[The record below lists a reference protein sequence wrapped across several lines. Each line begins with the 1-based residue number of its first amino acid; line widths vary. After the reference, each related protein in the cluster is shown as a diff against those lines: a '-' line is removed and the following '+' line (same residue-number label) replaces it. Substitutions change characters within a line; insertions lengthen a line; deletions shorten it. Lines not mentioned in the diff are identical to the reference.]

1 MYPNCEF
8 ITAVIFRVLGKR
20 VFKYVWQKISPI
32 IPRTSSAIRIPRCSG
47 YFWREEDE
55 EIRRKLK
62 ILCKGGVS
70 PVVKTLLLHGPSGY
84 GKLYSAANL
93 MHTLYTRPISN
104 VFLSKTDQGKFKN
117 IFLKEVPIKWTLDV
131 TSKRTLFESYR
142 SLAKEIGLIEE
153 AKAANSEIALYSR
166 TPEGRQHQ
174 MNLQHHY
181 QKDAYDEALKQ
192 IYEEVMKRLREQ
204 SSWVLLVEGPTE
216 KVAAL
221 RNFWP
226 EPGDR
231 GSGNGLVIITT
242 HYPSILP
249 FENADDSTLQRVHI
263 GEMTHKDALDFL
275 VKKTG
280 MASSGSDAKYAK
292 DIAIK
297 MLKCNPQDI
306 AT

>member
-1 MYPNCEF
+1 MRPSSGFMANSFCW
-8 ITAVIFRVLGKR
+8 LGKR
-20 VFKYVWQKISPI
+20 VFNHVWQKIWQNS
-32 IPRTSSAIRIPRCSG
+32 PRTSSATRIPHCSG
-47 YFWREEDE
+47 YFLREEDE
-55 EIRRKLK
+55 EIRRNLE
-62 ILCKGGVS
+62 ILCKGEVTS
-70 PVVKTLLLHGPSGY
+70 VVKTLLLHGPSGY
-84 GKLYSAANL
+84 GKVYSAANL

-104 VFLSKTDQGKFKN
+104 VLLSKTDQGKFKRT
-117 IFLKEVPIKWTLDV
+117 FVKEVPIKWTLDV

-142 SLAKEIGLIEE
+142 SLAKEIGLNEE
-153 AKAANSEIALYSR
+153 AKAANSELALYSR

-192 IYEEVMKRLREQ
+192 IYEDVMKRLREQ
-204 SSWVLLVEGPTE
+204 SAWVLLVEGPTE

-221 RNFWP
+221 RKFWP

-231 GSGNGLVIITT
+231 GCGNGLVIITT

-249 FENADDSTLQRVHI
+249 FENADDSTLQRVYI
-263 GEMTHKDALDFL
+263 GEMTHNDAVNFL

-280 MASSGSDAKYAK
+280 IPSSGSDAKYAK
-292 DIAIK
+292 EIAIK

-306 AT
+306 AM

>member
-1 MYPNCEF
+1 MSPNSEF
-8 ITAVIFRVLGKR
+8 ITTAIFRFLGKR
-20 VFKYVWQKISPI
+20 VLKYVWQETSRIT
-32 IPRTSSAIRIPRCSG
+32 PRTSSAIRIPRCSG

-55 EIRRKLK
+55 EIRRNLG

-70 PVVKTLLLHGPSGY
+70 PVVKTLLFHGPLGY

-104 VFLSKTDQGKFKN
+104 VFLSKTGQGRFKE

-142 SLAKEIGLIEE
+142 SLAKEIGLTEE
-153 AKAANSEIALYSR
+153 AKDANSEIALYSR

-181 QKDAYDEALKQ
+181 QKDVYDEALKQ

-226 EPGDR
+226 QPGDR

-242 HYPSILP
+242 DYPSILP

-263 GEMTHKDALDFL
+263 GEMTHKDAVDFL

-280 MASSGSDAKYAK
+280 MACSGSDAKYAK

-297 MLKCNPQDI
+297 MLKCNHQDI
-306 AT
+306 AM

>member
-1 MYPNCEF
+1 MCPSSGF
-8 ITAVIFRVLGKR
+8 MAVSFRCLGKR
-20 VFKYVWQKISPI
+20 VFNHVWQQIWRNS
-32 IPRTSSAIRIPRCSG
+32 PRTSSAIRIPHCRR

-55 EIRRKLK
+55 EIRRNLE
-62 ILCKGGVS
+62 ILYKGEMS
-70 PVVKTLLLHGPSGY
+70 SVVKTLLLHGPSKY
-84 GKLYSAANL
+84 RKLYSAANL

-104 VFLSKTDQGKFKN
+104 VFLSKTDRQ
-117 IFLKEVPIKWTLDV
+117 VPIKWTLDA

-142 SLAKEIGLIEE
+142 SLAKEIGLTEE

-181 QKDAYDEALKQ
+181 QKDAYDEALTQ
-192 IYEEVMKRLREQ
+192 IYEDVTKRLREQ
-204 SSWVLLVEGPTE
+204 SSWVLLVEGPPE

-221 RNFWP
+221 RNYWP
-226 EPGDR
+226 QPGDR

-263 GEMTHKDALDFL
+263 GEMTYKDAVDFL

-306 AT
+306 AM

>member
-1 MYPNCEF
+1 MSPNSEF
-8 ITAVIFRVLGKR
+8 ITTAIFRFLGKR
-20 VFKYVWQKISPI
+20 VLKYVWQETSRIT
-32 IPRTSSAIRIPRCSG
+32 PRTSYAIRIPRCSG

-55 EIRRKLK
+55 EIRTNLE

-70 PVVKTLLLHGPSGY
+70 PVVKTLLLHGPLGY

-93 MHTLYTRPISN
+93 MHSLYTRPISN
-104 VFLSKTDQGKFKN
+104 VFLSKTGQGKFKE

-142 SLAKEIGLIEE
+142 SLAKEIGLTEE
-153 AKAANSEIALYSR
+153 AKDANSEIALYSR

-181 QKDAYDEALKQ
+181 QKDVYDEALKQ

-226 EPGDR
+226 QPGDR

-242 HYPSILP
+242 DYPSILP

-263 GEMTHKDALDFL
+263 GEMTHKDAVDFL

-280 MASSGSDAKYAK
+280 MACSGSDAKYAK

-297 MLKCNPQDI
+297 MLKCNHQDI
-306 AT
+306 AM

>member
-1 MYPNCEF
+1 MCPSSGFMANS
-8 ITAVIFRVLGKR
+8 FRWLSER
-20 VFKYVWQKISPI
+20 VFNHVWQQIWRNS
-32 IPRTSSAIRIPRCSG
+32 PRTCSAIRIPHSG
-47 YFWREEDE
+47 VYFWREEDE
-55 EIRRKLK
+55 EIRRKLE
-62 ILCKGGVS
+62 ILYKGEVS
-70 PVVKTLLLHGPSGY
+70 SVVKTLLLHGPSGY

-104 VFLSKTDQGKFKN
+104 VFLSKTDRQ
-117 IFLKEVPIKWTLDV
+117 VPIKWTLDA

-142 SLAKEIGLIEE
+142 SLAKEIGLTEE

-181 QKDAYDEALKQ
+181 QKDAYDEALTQ
-192 IYEEVMKRLREQ
+192 IYEDVTKRLREQ
-204 SSWVLLVEGPTE
+204 SSWVLLVEGPPE

-221 RNFWP
+221 RNYWP
-226 EPGDR
+226 QPGDR

-263 GEMTHKDALDFL
+263 GEMTYKDAVDFL

-306 AT
+306 AM

>member
-1 MYPNCEF
+1 MCPSSGFMANS
-8 ITAVIFRVLGKR
+8 FRWLGKR
-20 VFKYVWQKISPI
+20 VFNHVWQQIWQNS
-32 IPRTSSAIRIPRCSG
+32 PRTSSAIRIPHCSG

-55 EIRRKLK
+55 EIRRNLE
-62 ILCKGGVS
+62 ILCKGEVS
-70 PVVKTLLLHGPSGY
+70 SVVKTLLLHGPSGY

-104 VFLSKTDQGKFKN
+104 VFLSKTDQGKFKT
-117 IFLKEVPIKWTLDV
+117 IFLKEVPIKWSLDA

-142 SLAKEIGLIEE
+142 SLAKEIGLTEE

-192 IYEEVMKRLREQ
+192 IYEDVMKRLREQ
-204 SSWVLLVEGPTE
+204 SSWVLLVEGPPE

-221 RNFWP
+221 RNYWP
-226 EPGDR
+226 QPGDR

-242 HYPSILP
+242 YYPSILP

-263 GEMTHKDALDFL
+263 GEMTYKDAVDFL

-297 MLKCNPQDI
+297 MLKCNPQYI
-306 AT
+306 AM

>member
-1 MYPNCEF
+1 MCPSSGF
-8 ITAVIFRVLGKR
+8 MAVSFRCLGKR
-20 VFKYVWQKISPI
+20 VFNHVWQQIWRNS
-32 IPRTSSAIRIPRCSG
+32 PRTSSAIRIPHCRR

-55 EIRRKLK
+55 EIRRNLE
-62 ILCKGGVS
+62 ILYKGEMS
-70 PVVKTLLLHGPSGY
+70 SVVKTLLLHGPSKY
-84 GKLYSAANL
+84 RKLYSAANL

-104 VFLSKTDQGKFKN
+104 VFLSKTDRQ
-117 IFLKEVPIKWTLDV
+117 VPIKWTLDA

-142 SLAKEIGLIEE
+142 SLAKEIGLTEE
-153 AKAANSEIALYSR
+153 AKDANSEIALYSR

-181 QKDAYDEALKQ
+181 QKDAYDEALTQ
-192 IYEEVMKRLREQ
+192 IYEDVTKRLREQ
-204 SSWVLLVEGPTE
+204 SSWVLLVEGPPE

-221 RNFWP
+221 RNYWP
-226 EPGDR
+226 QPGDR

-263 GEMTHKDALDFL
+263 GEMTYKDAVDFL

-306 AT
+306 AM

>member
-1 MYPNCEF
+1 MCPSSGFMANS
-8 ITAVIFRVLGKR
+8 FRWLSER
-20 VFKYVWQKISPI
+20 VFNHVWQQIWRNS
-32 IPRTSSAIRIPRCSG
+32 PRTCSAIRIPPG
-47 YFWREEDE
+47 GVYFWREEDE
-55 EIRRKLK
+55 EIRRKLE
-62 ILCKGGVS
+62 ILCKREVS
-70 PVVKTLLLHGPSGY
+70 SVVKTLLLHGPSGY

-93 MHTLYTRPISN
+93 MYTLHTRPISN

-192 IYEEVMKRLREQ
+192 MYEEVMKRLREQ

-216 KVAAL
+216 NVAAL

-226 EPGDR
+226 QPGDR

-263 GEMTHKDALDFL
+263 GEMTHNDAVDFL

-292 DIAIK
+292 DIVIK

>member
-1 MYPNCEF
+1 MCPSSGFMANS
-8 ITAVIFRVLGKR
+8 FRWLSER
-20 VFKYVWQKISPI
+20 VFNHVWQQILQNS
-32 IPRTSSAIRIPRCSG
+32 PRTSSALRIPHSG
-47 YFWREEDE
+47 VYFWREEDE
-55 EIRRKLK
+55 EIRRKLE
-62 ILCKGGVS
+62 ILYKGEVS
-70 PVVKTLLLHGPSGY
+70 SVVKTLLLHGPSGY

-104 VFLSKTDQGKFKN
+104 VFLSKTDRQ
-117 IFLKEVPIKWTLDV
+117 VPIKWTLDA

-142 SLAKEIGLIEE
+142 SLAKEIGLTEE

-181 QKDAYDEALKQ
+181 QKDAYDEALTQ
-192 IYEEVMKRLREQ
+192 IYEDVTKRLREQ
-204 SSWVLLVEGPTE
+204 SSWVLLVEGPPE

-221 RNFWP
+221 RNYWP
-226 EPGDR
+226 QPGDR

-263 GEMTHKDALDFL
+263 GEMTYKDAVDFL

-306 AT
+306 AM